1 LIFRRVTIIEEVVLP
16 DVIVPPYTSWDEVT
30 RPSEESEEVS
40 EIEQEALE
48 ENDHGSLVDSGDA
61 LEGW

>member
-1 LIFRRVTIIEEVVLP
+1 MLP